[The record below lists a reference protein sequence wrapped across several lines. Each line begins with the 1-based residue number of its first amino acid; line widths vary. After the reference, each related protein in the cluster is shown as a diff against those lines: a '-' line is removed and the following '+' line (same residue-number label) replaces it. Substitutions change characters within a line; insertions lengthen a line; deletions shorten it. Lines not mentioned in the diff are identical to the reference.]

1 MQEIKLFIGFTDSKG
16 HYYCILKHSK
26 TLPKRLRK
34 LIDTTR
40 TSSRTIQI
48 RHAPQAKFREPFC
61 TCTTAYRGLIE
72 LAPARLEAEALGAHE
87 LEARKHHFGVLENER
102 LLHLLNPQEGAK
114 GPCMQRSGAN
124 VVRMRNNLI
133 ILSESTRVRPI
144 QSQGHILLLT
154 RNSTRDRTAT

>member
-87 LEARKHHFGVLENER
+87 LEARKHHLGVLENER
-102 LLHLLNPQEGAK
+102 LLHLLPGRS
-114 GPCMQRSGAN
+114 QRSMHAKIRREHGSYEEQSNYTQRINESSPNPISGAHFA
-124 VVRMRNNLI
+124 
-133 ILSESTRVRPI
+133 S
-144 QSQGHILLLT
+144 
-154 RNSTRDRTAT
+154 D